1 MLIRNPKY
9 QRIYFF
15 VKEHEKIAATLLF
28 LLFTAA
34 GNLLSFFLPMD
45 DGAFLSFLGVLSFL
59 EFVLFLVLNARMT
72 KTLFNYASV
81 FLSVLFLFNF
91 GQLMIYTFFRPIYSH
106 VRFLVLMPAAD
117 AAYGFRFMHAAFM
130 AVCLGALI
138 GAGCVKGG
146 VEKAVSEKLTL
157 IRENGERFAQSIL
170 LLTFPVKIAIDI
182 ACVVISFADGGQAA
196 RTWLNEFP
204 NVLVYYAKASLVG
217 FALWIVATREQPKKQ
232 LGIFVFIECYI
243 LLMMVSGIRSEN
255 VGYLLVL
262 LFVFMVNRKKK
273 IRILTVLL
281 SAVILLFVMVFI
293 ITVGEFRIV
302 EEKNIQSFAEM
313 FRYYLTEKNIV
324 LYFFDICGDT
334 GYTAQCV
341 LNKWLPEHAP
351 SYGNAYYLGIL
362 AVIPNIPGV
371 FTFPGDMTEASYF
384 ALKLQQNDA
393 LYAGYKNI
401 GGSLLGESFFNF
413 GLLGGC
419 LFAILIGVLAGIISK
434 KMMQGFAEKNY
445 IKLSMVLP
453 ASFAMIYWVRDY
465 FGGGIREVVWS
476 PILCCLIPLFILK
489 RFVFPKT
496 PKSKRETK

>member
-1 MLIRNPKY
+1 MVIRNAKF
-9 QRIYFF
+9 QRICLYA
-15 VKEHEKIAATLLF
+15 KEHEKVAASVFF
-28 LLFTAA
+28 LLFIAA
-34 GNLLSFFLPMD
+34 GNLSAFFLPME
-45 DGAFLSFLGVLSFL
+45 DGAFLSFLGVLSL
-59 EFVLFLVLNARMT
+59 TEFVLFLVLNARLT
-72 KTLFNYASV
+72 KMIFNYASV

-106 VRFLVLMPAAD
+106 VRFLVLMPASD
-117 AAYGFRFMHAAFM
+117 AVYGFRFMHAAFT
-130 AVCLGALI
+130 AVCFGALI
-138 GAGCVKGG
+138 GAGRAREHVGKT
-146 VEKAVSEKLTL
+146 VSERLTQ
-157 IRENGERFAQSIL
+157 ITENGERFAQSIL
-170 LLTFPVKIAIDI
+170 LLTFPVKIAIDV
-182 ACVVISFADGGQAA
+182 ACVIVSFTDGGQAA

-217 FALWIVATREQPKKQ
+217 FALWIVATREQPKRQ
-232 LGIFVFIECYI
+232 LAVFAFIECYI
-243 LLMMVSGIRSEN
+243 LAMMVSGIRSEN
-255 VGYLLVL
+255 VGYLVVL

-273 IRILTVLL
+273 IRVTTVLL

-302 EEKNIQSFAEM
+302 EDKNIRSFAEL

-341 LNKWLPEHAP
+341 LNKWLPEHVP

-384 ALKLQQNDA
+384 ALQLQQNDT

-401 GGSLLGESFFNF
+401 GGSLIGESFFNF

-419 LFAILIGVLAGIISK
+419 LFAILIGVLAGIVSK
-434 KMMQGFAEKNY
+434 KMLDGFAEKNY
-445 IKLSMVLP
+445 ITLSMVLP
-453 ASFAMIYWVRDY
+453 AAFAMIYWVRDY

-476 PILCCLIPLFILK
+476 PILCCLIPLFILRK
-489 RFVFPKT
+489 FVFSKKPKT
-496 PKSKRETK
+496 DRKAE